1 MVSTRLAL
9 AATEKEIK
17 KENCDEFFHRVTK
30 FILEFG
36 RKQIDVIIDTI
47 DKRLEMIIAQKGQR
61 IKYLRM
67 WLSLVMNITG
77 HEIPLECGV
86 WRGIILTT
94 KAKRKQKTRVLRWIN
109 LITKTIQPKN

>member
-61 IKYLRM
+61 IKYLRR
-67 WLSLVMNITG
+67 WLSLGMNIAG

-109 LITKTIQPKN
+109 LITKTIQSKN